1 MDREFRNEEI
11 RRVNGQAMKR
21 TVLLDDLDREYT
33 LDEIAII
40 TRAGP
45 ARLLGLRDKGHLG
58 VGADADITI
67 YDDRDDREAMFAAPR
82 YVLKDGHPV
91 VEDGELREVQPG
103 PPAARRRGVRP
114 EHRAHPGKA
123 LRGPLQRAVRELSGA
138 GTVAARA
145 RAYRRRGA
153 AMKLHGAEIVDT
165 FAEAFPMWGA
175 RVVITAATPEWALEA
190 GRSMTG
196 FATSVIGCKCEASIE
211 RELAPDETPD
221 GRPGVSALL
230 FAMDR
235 EGVGKRLVER
245 VGQCVLT
252 SPTAACF
259 NGLDAED
266 TVDVGGQLRFFG
278 DGYQASK
285 VLDGQRYW
293 RVPVMEGEFLVQ
305 ERFGVVE
312 GVAGGNIIMLG
323 RDAESALRAA
333 EAAASAMRSVEGVI
347 MPFPGGIAR
356 SGSKVGSRYSA
367 LPASTNDVL
376 CPTLRGQVE
385 HTDVPPDVEAVF
397 EIVIDGLALE
407 PVREAMRRGLWPP
420 PRRAPAT

>member
-1 MDREFRNEEI
+1 
-11 RRVNGQAMKR
+11 
-21 TVLLDDLDREYT
+21 
-33 LDEIAII
+33 
-40 TRAGP
+40 
-45 ARLLGLRDKGHLG
+45 
-58 VGADADITI
+58 
-67 YDDRDDREAMFAAPR
+67 
-82 YVLKDGHPV
+82 
-91 VEDGELREVQPG
+91 
-103 PPAARRRGVRP
+103 
-114 EHRAHPGKA
+114 
-123 LRGPLQRAVRELSGA
+123 
-138 GTVAARA
+138 
-145 RAYRRRGA
+145 
-153 AMKLHGAEIVDT
+153 MKLHGAEIVDT

-175 RVVITAATPEWALEA
+175 RVVITAATPAWALEA

-196 FATSVIGCKCEASIE
+196 FATSVIGCKCEAGIE
-211 RELAPDETPD
+211 RELAPGETPD
-221 GRPGVSALL
+221 GRPGVSVLL

-259 NGLDAED
+259 DGLEAEH
-266 TVDVGGQLRFFG
+266 TVVVGGQLRFFG

-285 VLDGQRYW
+285 VLAGRRYW

-323 RDAESALRAA
+323 RDAASALRAA
-333 EAAASAMRSVEGVI
+333 EAAAAAMRGVEGVI
-347 MPFPGGIAR
+347 MPFPGGIVR
-356 SGSKVGSRYSA
+356 SGSKVGSRYKA
-367 LPASTNDVL
+367 LPASTNDAL

-407 PVREAMRRGLWPP
+407 PVREAMRRGLAAAAEAGASHVTAGNYGGDLGPHHIHLRELLP
-420 PRRAPAT
+420 